1 MRTSAVVV
9 AFLAAGCATQ
19 EERRPAAAEPESAA
33 PAVQFRSAFEGYR
46 PFAEQDLQDWR
57 KANDE
62 VGHK

>member
-1 MRTSAVVV
+1 MASNA
-9 AFLAAGCATQ
+9 
-19 EERRPAAAEPESAA
+19 AA

-46 PFAEQDLQDWR
+46 PFAEQEPQDWR